1 MKTRSQRLVSYEN
14 VIHRNISD
22 NMCMSD
28 LLHHALQNN
37 IIEYGE
43 SAVETDS
50 SGDAA
55 AALELPGKRPGKL
68 SG

>member
-1 MKTRSQRLVSYEN
+1 MR
-14 VIHRNISD
+14 
-22 NMCMSD
+22 MGD

-37 IIEYGE
+37 RIEYGE

-50 SGDAA
+50 SDDVA